1 MTPRGLTYIFDIF
14 VGLATSVSLLSDLFS
29 IQPLHNTFAHKFGLR
44 RRVGVGVCLGA
55 IVYALVRWAA
65 LRWQKNSRA
74 DRESLYGL
82 QHGRLHLQVPTPMWM
97 NMGYWGVGDTN
108 KTMAEACRDL
118 LKAVLA
124 EAGLSKEI
132 ERAETA
138 AGTRR
143 SKCLID
149 LGLGCGDQTIYLM
162 SSEPVR
168 ICDRAWWDGREKCIK
183 FDRYVGVTKDPT
195 QARYASDRV
204 EELKARGKMLSHNEE
219 VSEGSRISLWCADAA
234 PASWNNDILA
244 SVESAV
250 EEAQERWVLA
260 LDTAYHFAPSRWP
273 LIKHANTRLDASFMA
288 FDLCLSPSATF
299 AQKVILRVL
308 TTMMGA
314 PWSNFVTPK
323 VYRQHMLDC
332 GYLDD
337 SITIKDVSDCVFT
350 PLAQYLGEQDARL
363 QLLGLTIGSFRLARS
378 MFAWWGRTGV
388 VRGVIVVARVN
399 P

>member
-1 MTPRGLTYIFDIF
+1 MTPRILTYGFDTF
-14 VGLATSVSLLSDLFS
+14 AGLAISVSLLSYLVDIEPVQDAVTNKL
-29 IQPLHNTFAHKFGLR
+29 GLKR
-44 RRVGVGVCLGA
+44 CVVVGVCLGA

-65 LRWQKNSRA
+65 LRWPRVSHD

-97 NMGYWGVGDTN
+97 NMGYWDVADTK

-124 EAGLSKEI
+124 EAGLSKETD
-132 ERAETA
+132 RAETT

-168 ICDRAWWDGREKCIK
+168 TCDRAWWDERDNCVS
-183 FDRYVGVTKDPT
+183 FDRYVGVTKDST

-204 EELKARGKMLSHNEE
+204 GELRASGRMLSYNER
-219 VSEGSRISLWCADAA
+219 VSEGPSISLWCADAA
-234 PASWNNDILA
+234 PASWSDDIRA
-244 SVESAV
+244 SVEAAI
-250 EEAQERWVLA
+250 EDTQERWVLA

-299 AQKVILRVL
+299 AQKVVLRVL

-323 VYRQHMLDC
+323 VYRQQMLDC

-337 SITIKDVSDCVFT
+337 SITIKDVSNHVFS
-350 PLAQYLGEQDARL
+350 PLAQYLAEQDARL
-363 QLLGLTIGSFRLARS
+363 QLLGLSIGSFRLARS

-388 VRGVIVVARVN
+388 VRGVIVVARVS